1 MYMVFYVHVLLNT
14 TVTYKHIR
22 KINVHIFKSVTPP
35 PPYTAKNKIE
45 FNKINTKQTQKGETK
60 THKVLPL
67 SSVIIPVFYELVA

>member
-22 KINVHIFKSVTPP
+22 KINVHIFKIVTPP
-35 PPYTAKNKIE
+35 PPTPPKKIE

-67 SSVIIPVFYELVA
+67 SSVIIPVFFMN